1 MDPVSGATTRVL
13 VVNVGSSTVK
23 LDVVEVAVGAD
34 ADDEPD
40 RLATEA
46 VEGALDPDGLR
57 AFLERVPDVDA
68 VGHRV
73 VHGGPGRTG
82 PAVVDPGLLVEL
94 EAASALA
101 PLHNPPAL
109 RAIEVVSDVR
119 PDLPA
124 VACFDTTFH
133 ATIPSEAR
141 TYAVPA
147 EWRERWGFRVYGFH
161 GLSHA
166 YAARRGAAMV
176 GRPLAD
182 LRLVTCHLGA
192 GASLAAVRG
201 GRSVATTMGF
211 TPLSGLVMATRSGDV
226 DPGGLLWLQQ
236 QAGLGTEEMAEE
248 LLHRSGLAGLSGTSG
263 DMREVLEGMAAGD
276 EACLLAWKVYN
287 HRLRMGIAA
296 MVGTMSGLDVLV
308 FTGGVGERAGSVRL
322 STCAWGAYLGLGI
335 DDEANAAHDPSS
347 DADLSEASSSVRTLV
362 VHAREDLEIA
372 RQVVGVLGAG

>member
-1 MDPVSGATTRVL
+1 M

-23 LDVVEVAVGAD
+23 LDVVAIGGGRVEGEASEGVRIVGEALD
-34 ADDEPD
+34 APLEPD
-40 RLATEA
+40 A
-46 VEGALDPDGLR
+46 
-57 AFLERVPDVDA
+57 LERFLDRAPGIDV

-73 VHGGPGRTG
+73 VHGGPQQSG
-82 PAVVDPGLLVEL
+82 PAMITDDLLGDLDEV
-94 EAASALA
+94 SVLA

-109 RAIEVVSDVR
+109 QAIEVVRRLR
-119 PDLPA
+119 PGLPA

-133 ATIPSEAR
+133 TTIPREAA

-147 EWRERWGFRVYGFH
+147 EWRDRWGLRVYGFH

-166 YAARRGAAMV
+166 YATRRAARMV
-176 GRPLAD
+176 GRRVED
-182 LRLVTCHLGA
+182 LRVVTCHLGA

-226 DPGGLLWLQQ
+226 DPGALMWLQQ
-236 QAGLGTEEMAEE
+236 QAGLGADEMTDL

-263 DMREVLEGMAAGD
+263 DMREVLAGIADGD

-287 HRLRMGIAA
+287 HRLRLGISA

-308 FTGGVGERAGSVRL
+308 FTGGVAERAGSVRL
-322 STCAWGAYLGLGI
+322 STCAWGAFLGLGI
-335 DDEANAAHDPSS
+335 DDEANAAHAPDT
-347 DADLSEASSSVRTLV
+347 DADLSEDGATVRTLV
-362 VHAREDLEIA
+362 VHAREDLEVA
-372 RQVVGVLGAG
+372 RQVSELLAG